1 MKEHFI
7 NDAKI
12 RGYVF
17 SHTLQEREST
27 SEKTKGQKYIFGNIN
42 VATDE
47 DLLNV
52 VPISFFVNE
61 KTSKGTTNATFTN
74 LRQII
79 EEYQESNPKA
89 MRVRVDGSVDVND
102 FYSREGELVS
112 AKRVRGSFLHFLNA
126 NEEIGDNPAYFEAEA
141 LFQGCAEKEGN
152 QGDPYL
158 ELKGFVFNYRGD
170 VLPVTFT
177 SSSEAGMAFFENCD
191 ITTSEPYFGKVWGKI
206 VSTVVEVEKEA
217 DDSAV
222 GFGTQVVQPTTRT
235 FRTWEIIGANVPAEL
250 DESTVT
256 LAEVAAKL
264 QEREGRL
271 AELKS
276 RTDER
281 NASAQGQAGF
291 PAAAATPKKQAAV
304 AQNSD
309 YEF

>member
-1 MKEHFI
+1 MAKEHYI
-7 NDAKI
+7 NRVSV

-27 SEKTKGQKYIFGNIN
+27 SEKTKGQKYIFGNVNI
-42 VATDE
+42 ATDE
-47 DLLNV
+47 ELINV
-52 VPISFFVNE
+52 IPISFFVNE
-61 KTSKGTTNATFTN
+61 KTAKGTTNATFTN

-79 EEYQESNPKA
+79 EEFQESNPKA

-102 FYSREGELVS
+102 FYNREGELVS

-126 NEEIGDNPAYFEAEA
+126 NEEIGDNPAYFETEA
-141 LFQGCAEKEGN
+141 FFQSCAEKEGN
-152 QGDPYL
+152 QGNPYL

-170 VLPVTFT
+170 VLPVSFT
-177 SSSEAGMAFFENCD
+177 SSSEAGMNFFDNCG
-191 ITTSEPYFGKVWGKI
+191 ISTSEPYFGKVWGNI

-217 DDSAV
+217 DDSSV

-256 LAEVAAKL
+256 IAEVAAKI
-264 QEREGRL
+264 QERDGRL
-271 AELKS
+271 AELKT

-291 PAAAATPKKQAAV
+291 PAAAAAPKKQADV
-304 AQNSD
+304 AKD
-309 YEF
+309 YDF

>member
-27 SEKTKGQKYIFGNIN
+27 SEKTKGQKYIFGNVNI
-42 VATDE
+42 ATDE
-47 DLLNV
+47 ELINV
-52 VPISFFVNE
+52 IPISFFVNE
-61 KTSKGTTNATFTN
+61 KTAKGTTNATFTN

-79 EEYQESNPKA
+79 EEFQESNPKA

-102 FYSREGELVS
+102 FYNREGELVS

-126 NEEIGDNPAYFEAEA
+126 NEEIGDNPAYFETEA
-141 LFQGCAEKEGN
+141 FFQSCAEKEGN
-152 QGDPYL
+152 QGNPYL

-170 VLPVTFT
+170 VLPVSFT
-177 SSSEAGMAFFENCD
+177 SSSEAGMNFFNNCG
-191 ITTSEPYFGKVWGKI
+191 ISTSEPYFGKVWGNI

-217 DDSAV
+217 DDSSV

-256 LAEVAAKL
+256 LTEVAAKV

-271 AELKS
+271 AELKA

-281 NASAQGQAGF
+281 NASTQGQAGF
-291 PAAAATPKKQAAV
+291 PAAAVTAKPQTAATT
-304 AQNSD
+304 SRD

>member
-61 KTSKGTTNATFTN
+61 KTAKGTTNATFTN

-102 FYSREGELVS
+102 FYNREGELVS
-112 AKRVRGSFLHFLNA
+112 AKRVRGSFLHFLNT

-206 VSTVVEVEKEA
+206 ASTVVEVEKEA

-281 NASAQGQAGF
+281 NTSAQGQAGF
-291 PAAAATPKKQAAV
+291 PAAATTPKKQAAV

>member
-27 SEKTKGQKYIFGNIN
+27 SEKTKGQKYIFGNVNI
-42 VATDE
+42 ATDE
-47 DLLNV
+47 ELINV
-52 VPISFFVNE
+52 IPISFFVNE
-61 KTSKGTTNATFTN
+61 KTAKGTTNATFTN

-79 EEYQESNPKA
+79 EEFQESNPKA

-102 FYSREGELVS
+102 FYNREGELVS

-126 NEEIGDNPAYFEAEA
+126 NEEIGDNPAYFETEA
-141 LFQGCAEKEGN
+141 FFQSCAEKEGN
-152 QGDPYL
+152 QGNPYL

-170 VLPVTFT
+170 VLPVSFT
-177 SSSEAGMAFFENCD
+177 SSSEAGMNFFDNCG
-191 ITTSEPYFGKVWGKI
+191 ISTSEPYFGKVWGNI

-217 DDSAV
+217 DDSSV
-222 GFGTQVVQPTTRT
+222 GFGTQVVQPTNRT
-235 FRTWEIIGANVPAEL
+235 FSTWEIIGANVPAEL

-256 LAEVAAKL
+256 IAEVAAKV

-271 AELKS
+271 AELKT

-291 PAAAATPKKQAAV
+291 PAAAAAPKKQVAV
-304 AQNSD
+304 TKDSD
-309 YEF
+309 YTF